1 MGITRAQIA
10 RQLLA
15 QGGMSLN
22 DAQMMAPDGEFLA
35 YINPKEAQMLKDAGG
50 SGIMTPM
57 GIPSYMD
64 LGNEQQMNENLSAAG
79 GGRGG
84 SQNQTGGD
92 TDDIY
97 QQSSNTN
104 QAIAKANRSIG
115 QKIVDSIRGISNFT
129 PFGIARKGL
138 GFLFDKFQNL
148 RGFNPDGTRRTQ
160 AQFEQARRDRINQ
173 NRISN
178 IMGRDAPFT
187 QMTLENLK
195 NLGFTGPLEGLIGST
210 NITRS
215 ATPDDVYPD
224 RVEGIVAQAP
234 KEYRFTDAMAKL
246 NLEPGVPRDQV
257 FSTKTATG
265 EKTNPAIEGFK
276 GFFGIGEGVK
286 DYESLT
292 GNRPEV
298 EKALREGIFDAIR
311 QDALY
316 RASPNFDGERYTIP
330 ETLQIGYDDFK
341 GKGGATTASAYGAS
355 GLEGFLKGAGNQ
367 AKGMYAALKGDPNSI
382 LNTTMGRSTLNLD
395 PAGKNPAAIQDTY
408 NFGTFL
414 DNVASKIGGGAYK
427 QDITL
432 PENFSKQAYDIYNET
447 FDRAKQVQNTGINQQ
462 IASLYR

>member
-57 GIPSYMD
+57 GIPSYMN

-115 QKIVDSIRGISNFT
+115 QKIVDSIKNVSNFT

-148 RGFNPDGTRRTQ
+148 RGGLTQ
-160 AQFEQARRDRINQ
+160 KQFEDARRERQKQ
-173 NRISN
+173 NRIAN

-187 QMTLENLK
+187 AMTLENLK
-195 NLGFTGPLEGLIGST
+195 NLGYTGPLDGLIGTT
-210 NITRS
+210 NVTRS
-215 ATPDDVYPD
+215 GTSDGITNTNAANDLVAEQLSFPYDFMNTGDPYKDNLYAPDGTYKPGNNTLLAKVDGPALIQM
-224 RVEGIVAQAP
+224 RRLEKQAG
-234 KEYRFTDAMAKL
+234 M
-246 NLEPGVPRDQV
+246 EPLGGKPM
-257 FSTKTATG
+257 T
-265 EKTNPAIEGFK
+265 E
-276 GFFGIGEGVK
+276 
-286 DYESLT
+286 
-292 GNRPEV
+292 
-298 EKALREGIFDAIR
+298 
-311 QDALY
+311 
-316 RASPNFDGERYTIP
+316 GERN
-330 ETLQIGYDDFK
+330 
-341 GKGGATTASAYGAS
+341 A
-355 GLEGFLKGAGNQ
+355 LEQLKQMDA
-367 AKGMYAALKGDPNSI
+367 DPNKIYTAPISI
-382 LNTTMGRSTLNLD
+382 
-395 PAGKNPAAIQDTY
+395 
-408 NFGTFL
+408 
-414 DNVASKIGGGAYK
+414 V
-427 QDITL
+427 
-432 PENFSKQAYDIYNET
+432 
-447 FDRAKQVQNTGINQQ
+447 
-462 IASLYR
+462 

>member
-15 QGGMSLN
+15 QGGMPMKEIKGQN
-22 DAQMMAPDGEFLA
+22 HMLA
-35 YINPKEAQMLKDAGG
+35 YITPNEANKLVRLGG
-50 SGIMTPM
+50 QETMTPE
-57 GIPSYMD
+57 GIPAYPEYDNYGYS
-64 LGNEQQMNENLSAAG
+64 
-79 GGRGG
+79 
-84 SQNQTGGD
+84 
-92 TDDIY
+92 
-97 QQSSNTN
+97 N
-104 QAIAKANRSIG
+104 QADFDQGNYAASSDPTVSGYADRNMSDEDRKALSYAVKPTPKKTFA
-115 QKIVDSIRGISNFT
+115 QKVVDSIKNVSNFT

-148 RGFNPDGTRRTQ
+148 RGFNPNGTRRTQ
-160 AQFEQARRDRINQ
+160 KQFNDARRKRQRQ

-187 QMTLENLK
+187 KMTLENLR
-195 NLGFTGPLEGLIGST
+195 NLGYTGPLDGLLGST

-215 ATPDDVYPD
+215 GTTDQNFPDP
-224 RVEGIVAQAP
+224 VEGIVSQAP
-234 KEYRFTDAMAKL
+234 TFREAMAKL
-246 NLEPGVPRDQV
+246 NLELGVPRDQV

-316 RASPNFDGERYTIP
+316 RTSPNFDGERYTIP

-341 GKGGATTASAYGAS
+341 GKGGATSASAYGGS

-414 DNVASKIGGGAYK
+414 DNVASKVGGGAYK

-432 PENFSKQAYDIYNET
+432 PEDFSKQAYDIYNQT